1 MHNEASH
8 SLRPL
13 RKCTTPSSS
22 FSQEITTCAS
32 GLVTAHVIV
41 KIGSNTI
48 PLFAL
53 VDGGRGRSLH
63 TFRCVYT
70 GCAAFMDI
78 RVLPHAD
85 VIKWVVMGV
94 SHNHHFGSFPRRL
107 PRNTLGADVRAAVH
121 AMVLRNRP
129 CAEIRRQHGILCNK
143 NVLQNAMRSARKELV
158 SEQSRSLRDAAASSQ
173 LWSTEIHLCEDN
185 VFHEAFFV
193 NAVLVSRRLDVVH
206 VFMDDTSCTNHFSFP
221 SFL

>member
-1 MHNEASH
+1 MED
-8 SLRPL
+8 LDVDCRTVPYD
-13 RKCTTPSSS
+13 
-22 FSQEITTCAS
+22 ITTRTSRFVAADTTS
-32 GLVTAHVIV
+32 
-41 KIGSNTI
+41 KIGNNAI
-48 PLFAL
+48 PIFSL
-53 VDGGRGRSLH
+53 VDGGRGRSLY

-70 GCAAFMDI
+70 GCGAFMDI

-143 NVLQNAMRSARKELV
+143 NVLQNAMRSAQDLATMLP
-158 SEQSRSLRDAAASSQ
+158 RS
-173 LWSTEIHLCEDN
+173 HC
-185 VFHEAFFV
+185 
-193 NAVLVSRRLDVVH
+193 H
-206 VFMDDTSCTNHFSFP
+206 VRF
-221 SFL
+221 